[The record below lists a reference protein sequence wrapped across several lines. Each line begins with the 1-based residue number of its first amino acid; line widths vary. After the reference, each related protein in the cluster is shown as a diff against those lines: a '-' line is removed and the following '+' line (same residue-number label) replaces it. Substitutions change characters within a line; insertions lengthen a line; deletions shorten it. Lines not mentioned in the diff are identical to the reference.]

1 MAINYLSLLLALF
14 LTACIPLQSSKSTHT
29 SPEIHVKTDLITL
42 ENRINL
48 PQKVSSVQWIVLP
61 RGIASRYVPGPTDTI
76 LYAVLKSKN
85 DDWSS
90 LPEAK
95 PLLTSE
101 KVVNVPVNVAEKLFS
116 PDILKDFHQVD
127 GYLQITGKQYE
138 PSFFNKSS
146 YRGVYAI
153 LVRDRLLVCLQSM

>member
-1 MAINYLSLLLALF
+1 MPI
-14 LTACIPLQSSKSTHT
+14 QSSRSARE
-29 SPEIHVKTDLITL
+29 SPKIYVKTNRLAL

-48 PQKVSSVQWIVLP
+48 PQNVSSVQWIVLP
-61 RGIASRYVPGPTDTI
+61 RGIASREVPGPTDTI

-101 KVVNVPVNVAEKLFS
+101 KVVKIPVNVAKQLFS

-146 YRGVYAI
+146 YRGLYAI
-153 LVRDRLLVCLQSM
+153 LVRDNLLVCLQSM